1 MLYANIPIIARFILN
16 TGNISFTLLSTFLEN
31 TGRNI
36 ILCARMLLLNQEY
49 IDWTG
54 ELMMQSR
61 ENGEKPQLG
70 QFFEDIEAIYLEI
83 ANFSQKE
90 VLFKFKVIFSTNFR
104 SKTKIIVRAIFE
116 KNITVSDFGLIW
128 RLFREYLQ
136 IKIIFRKSGSV
147 TFLNL

>member
-61 ENGEKPQLG
+61 ENGEKPLLG
-70 QFFEDIEAIYLEI
+70 QFFEDIKAIYLKI
-83 ANFSQKE
+83 ANFS
-90 VLFKFKVIFSTNFR
+90 
-104 SKTKIIVRAIFE
+104 E
-116 KNITVSDFGLIW
+116 K
-128 RLFREYLQ
+128 
-136 IKIIFRKSGSV
+136 
-147 TFLNL
+147 

>member
-1 MLYANIPIIARFILN
+1 MFVLLFENILPKSNALRKYSNHCPVYFEYGEYIFYSAH
-16 TGNISFTLLSTFLEN
+16 TFLEN

-83 ANFSQKE
+83 ANFS
-90 VLFKFKVIFSTNFR
+90 
-104 SKTKIIVRAIFE
+104 E
-116 KNITVSDFGLIW
+116 K
-128 RLFREYLQ
+128 
-136 IKIIFRKSGSV
+136 
-147 TFLNL
+147 